1 MEKCP
6 SCGGTGKCKWCEGSG
21 KDSSGEDCKK
31 CYGSGKCS
39 DKTPSGYRCHGT
51 GEVAK
56 I

>member
-6 SCGGTGKCKWCEGSG
+6 SCEGTGKCKWCEGTG
-21 KDSSGEDCKK
+21 KDADGNECKK

-39 DKTPSGYRCHGT
+39 DKSPSGYRCHGT
-51 GEVAK
+51 GEVSK

>member
-6 SCGGTGKCKWCEGSG
+6 SCEGTGKCKWCEGTG
-21 KDSSGEDCKK
+21 KDSDGNECKK

-39 DKTPSGYRCHGT
+39 DKSPSGYRCHGT

-56 I
+56 L